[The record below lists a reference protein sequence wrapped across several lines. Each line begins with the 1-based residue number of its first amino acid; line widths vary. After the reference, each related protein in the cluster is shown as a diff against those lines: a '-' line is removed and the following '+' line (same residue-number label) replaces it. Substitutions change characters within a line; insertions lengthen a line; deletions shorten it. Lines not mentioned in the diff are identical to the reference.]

1 MEERKKE
8 KNKGYLWQE
17 TEAKVIRKG
26 YMHEMLRDGQD
37 EYLSIVK
44 TTVQGKDKYELMM
57 SLGLLYV
64 NDESDKRS
72 DKTPDISGPVRI
84 PTDFKK
90 MKFGGYKKIQEDG
103 REGTSCSLIEAKEK
117 NDERF

>member
-1 MEERKKE
+1 MENKKE

-44 TTVQGKDKYELMM
+44 TTVGGKDKYELMM
-57 SLGLLYV
+57 SLGLIYI
-64 NDESDKRS
+64 NDEDNKRGS
-72 DKTPDISGPVRI
+72 NSPDISGPVRI
-84 PTDFKK
+84 PTDFKQ
-90 MKFGGYKKIQEDG
+90 MKFGGYKVIQEDG
-103 REGTSCSLIEAKEK
+103 REGTSVSLIPPKEK
-117 NDERF
+117 NEERF